1 MRCRVYGSFHELADD
16 TLRIKM
22 FLGSRRNDSTGSEYM
37 EHAPCISQIATLLA
51 DPKRSAM
58 MWALMDGSAR
68 ATEELA
74 VLAGLSQSSASAHLG
89 RLSAGG
95 LLRVENRGRKRF
107 FRLAAPEVGAAI
119 EALASATFASAPQDV
134 RDVFKRNAPLVKP
147 QVVRSSLLSARLC
160 GDHLGGTLSA
170 DLYQRLLEAGWIE
183 HFDRRV
189 TVTLK
194 GATELAAR
202 GVFIQALVHHNGRVA
217 CACPD
222 WSERRPHMG
231 GSLGAALLQLF
242 MQSGW
247 LSLPNDSRAL
257 QVTASGQRE
266 IHRFASETEL
276 EMVL

>member
-1 MRCRVYGSFHELADD
+1 
-16 TLRIKM
+16 
-22 FLGSRRNDSTGSEYM
+22 M

-68 ATEELA
+68 QAEDLA
-74 VLAGLSQSSASAHLG
+74 LLAGLSPSSASAHLG

-95 LLRVENRGRKRF
+95 LLKVEIRGRKRF

-119 EALASATFASAPQDV
+119 EALASATLASTPQG
-134 RDVFKRNAPLVKP
+134 R
-147 QVVRSSLLSARLC
+147 RSSLLRARLC
-160 GDHLGGTLSA
+160 DDHLGGTLAA
-170 DLYQRLLEAGWIE
+170 DLYQRLLDAGWIE
-183 HFDRRV
+183 QFDQRV
-189 TVTLK
+189 TITLK
-194 GATELAAR
+194 GSTELAAR
-202 GVFIQALVHHNGRVA
+202 GVFIQALAHRNGKSA

-257 QVTASGQRE
+257 QVTAAGQRE
-266 IHRFASETEL
+266 IHRFAKETEL
-276 EMVL
+276 EVVF

>member
-1 MRCRVYGSFHELADD
+1 
-16 TLRIKM
+16 
-22 FLGSRRNDSTGSEYM
+22 M

-68 ATEELA
+68 QAEELA
-74 VLAGLSQSSASAHLG
+74 LLAKLSPSSASAHLG

-95 LLRVENRGRKRF
+95 LLKVETRGRKRF

-119 EALASATFASAPQDV
+119 EALASATIASTPQQIPA
-134 RDVFKRNAPLVKP
+134 VFKRAIPRVAPHAAP
-147 QVVRSSLLSARLC
+147 SSLLCARLC
-160 GDHLGGTLSA
+160 DDHLGGTLAA

-183 HFDRRV
+183 QFEHRV
-189 TVTLK
+189 SITHK
-194 GATELAAR
+194 GATQLATR
-202 GVFIQALVHHNGRVA
+202 GVYVQALAHSANSAA

-231 GSLGAALLQLF
+231 GTLGAALLQLF

-247 LSLPNDSRAL
+247 LSLPVDSRAL
-257 QVTASGQRE
+257 HVTATGQRE
-266 IHRFASETEL
+266 IHRFAKETAL
-276 EMVL
+276 EFAL